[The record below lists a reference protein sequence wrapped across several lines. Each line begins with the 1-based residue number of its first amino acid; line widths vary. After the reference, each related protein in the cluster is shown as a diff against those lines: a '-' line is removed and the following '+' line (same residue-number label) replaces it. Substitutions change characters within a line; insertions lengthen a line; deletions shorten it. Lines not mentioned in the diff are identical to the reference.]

1 MFLLA
6 ALTVYVAEDVD
17 CICPQTNM
25 HKCWPL
31 NQITASQRLNER
43 KARRRKMPMDEYQR
57 LIMFLKI
64 QIQNFGTLHR
74 HLSGDNAWFENHE
87 QLDEWQS
94 TISEQCD
101 DLTEIGMALGYA
113 EPGIKDAVLAFGNEL
128 LDIQPRDCRET
139 FSIAREI
146 MRSVAG
152 MMQAVEPI
160 VPASVQNKLQEYEY
174 FWNKE
179 ADYKIAQMLGGMQGG
194 KKLEM
199 EYDDD

>member
-1 MFLLA
+1 
-6 ALTVYVAEDVD
+6 
-17 CICPQTNM
+17 
-25 HKCWPL
+25 
-31 NQITASQRLNER
+31 
-43 KARRRKMPMDEYQR
+43 MDEYQR

-179 ADYKIAQMLGGMQGG
+179 ADYKIAQMLGGMQGD

>member
-1 MFLLA
+1 
-6 ALTVYVAEDVD
+6 
-17 CICPQTNM
+17 
-25 HKCWPL
+25 
-31 NQITASQRLNER
+31 
-43 KARRRKMPMDEYQR
+43 MDEFRR

-74 HLSGDNAWFENHE
+74 HLSGDSSWFENHE
-87 QLDEWQS
+87 QLDEWGGQLS
-94 TISEQCD
+94 GQCD
-101 DLTEIGMALGYA
+101 DLTEVGMALGYE
-113 EPGIKDAVLAFGNEL
+113 EPGIKDAVLAFSDKL

-139 FSIAREI
+139 FGTAREI

-179 ADYKIAQMLGGMQGG
+179 ADYKIAQMLGDKKPG
-194 KKLEM
+194 KAAE

>member
-1 MFLLA
+1 
-6 ALTVYVAEDVD
+6 
-17 CICPQTNM
+17 
-25 HKCWPL
+25 
-31 NQITASQRLNER
+31 
-43 KARRRKMPMDEYQR
+43 MDEFRR